1 MTPHPDLAEVMAPG
15 PTRIMGV
22 LNVTPD
28 SFSDGGRWLDTDA
41 AVAHGRRLAAQGADL
56 VDVGGEST
64 RPGSV
69 RPTQTEELDRV
80 VPVVRALADDGL
92 LVSVDTMRA
101 SVAQAA
107 LEAGAAI
114 VNDVSGGLADEQM
127 PGLIARTGAP
137 FVVMHWRGLLTDP
150 QEQPHYD
157 DVAAEVCRELTAQ
170 VDALTAAGVAREQ
183 VVLDPGFGF
192 SKDATHNW
200 ELLAGLDQ
208 VLDLGLPVLFGTS
221 RKRFLGRLPARPGA
235 EVDLTAGPSAAEDR
249 DVATAATSLLAAQAG
264 CWAVRV
270 HDVPA
275 TRDALGVW
283 AMTERHRRSR
293 SGPATASATS
303 TDTASASLTATS
315 TAIST
320 ERHHG
325 R

>member
-1 MTPHPDLAEVMAPG
+1 MRAHPRLAEVMGPG

-41 AVAHGRRLAAQGADL
+41 ALAHGRRLAAQGADL
-56 VDVGGEST
+56 IDVGGEST

-69 RPTQTEELDRV
+69 RPSAQEELDRV
-80 VPVVRALADDGL
+80 VPVVRALAEQGL

-101 SVAQAA
+101 TVAQAA

-114 VNDVSGGLADEQM
+114 VNDVSGGLADDAM
-127 PGLIARTGAP
+127 PGLVARTGVP

-150 QEQPHYD
+150 HEQPHYA
-157 DVAAEVCRELTAQ
+157 DVAAEVCRELTERVHVLA
-170 VDALTAAGVAREQ
+170 AAGVAPEQ

-192 SKDATHNW
+192 SKDAAHNW
-200 ELLAGLDQ
+200 ELLAGLGQ
-208 VLDLGLPVLFGTS
+208 VLDLGRPVLLGTS

-235 EVDLTAGPSAAEDR
+235 PIAVGETPRPAEDR

-270 HDVPA
+270 HDVPT
-275 TRDALGVW
+275 TRDALAVW
-283 AMTERHRRSR
+283 ELTERHRTTRAGR
-293 SGPATASATS
+293 HRAGATEQHRA
-303 TDTASASLTATS
+303 
-315 TAIST
+315 
-320 ERHHG
+320 R
-325 R
+325 